1 MPVKVGKGDALVVVD
16 VQRDF
21 LPGGALPVPRGDEVV
36 PVLNRYIELFTGK
49 GLPVVF
55 TRDWHPADHVS
66 FKGRGGHWPPHCVQG
81 TPGAEFAPG
90 LTVPEGAI
98 IVSKATSRDKE
109 AYSGFDGTDLH
120 EKLQEFG
127 IKRIFVGG
135 LATDYCVKATVLDG
149 LKLGYEV
156 YLLSDAVRGVDVNP
170 GDSDRAIEEMA
181 SAGAVAI
188 RFEELE

>member
-21 LPGGALPVPRGDEVV
+21 LPGGALPVPKGDEVV
-36 PVLNRYIELFTGK
+36 PALNRYIELFTGK
-49 GLPVVF
+49 GLPVIF
-55 TRDWHPADHVS
+55 TRDWHPRDHIS
-66 FKGRGGHWPPHCVQG
+66 FKERGGPWPPHCVQG

-120 EKLQEFG
+120 ERLQELG
-127 IKRIFVGG
+127 VKRIFVGG

-156 YLLSDAVRGVDVNP
+156 YLLTDAVRGVDVNP
-170 GDSDRAIEEMA
+170 GDSDRAIGEMT